1 MFRIEAREIIMD
13 LQPFPVRHAANAN
26 AARDAPYQEAQRRIL
41 DRQTCARAKA
51 EISAWPG
58 YAPTPLVALAGLAK
72 ALDIGALLYKD
83 ESRRFGLKSFKA
95 LGGAY
100 AVLRVIQTR
109 LRDDHGIEGTG
120 ASDLIAGDHRDLVTG
135 VTVAAATDG
144 NHGRAVA
151 WGAQMFGCPCIIY
164 LHANVSTVR
173 ELEIAKYGATIRR
186 VEGSYDD
193 SVRQCAAECR
203 AEGWQVVADTSAGGV
218 DWSVTCTV
226 LQGYALM
233 IDEVMDQIQGQT
245 PLTHVM
251 VQGGVGGLAAAVA
264 GYLWERLG
272 SDRPRLIVVEP
283 ARADCI
289 FRSVAAG
296 RPTLVPGDTE
306 TFMACLSAGEI
317 SLVAWEILK
326 IAADHVIALPD
337 EAAEEAMRLLATGV
351 DGDPSIVAG
360 ESGCAATAGLVAA
373 ALDGTVRMALELE
386 ADSRVLVV
394 GSEGATDPEIYQRVV
409 GLAAAE
415 LEA

>member
-1 MFRIEAREIIMD
+1 MKFH
-13 LQPFPVRHAANAN
+13 PFPVRHVANSN
-26 AARDAPYQEAQRRIL
+26 AAREAPYQEAQRRIL
-41 DRQTCARAKA
+41 DRQTCDRAKA

-100 AVLRVIQTR
+100 AVLRLLQAW
-109 LRDDHGIEGTG
+109 LRDEHGIAG
-120 ASDLIAGDHRDLVTG
+120 AGAVDLIAGDHRDMVSG

-151 WGAQMFGCPCIIY
+151 WGAQMFGCRCIIY
-164 LHANVSTVR
+164 LHANVSTAR
-173 ELEIAKYGATIRR
+173 EHEIAKYGATIRR

-193 SVRQCAAECR
+193 SVRHCAAECR
-203 AEGWQVVADTSAGGV
+203 AEGWQVVADTSSGGE
-218 DWSVTCTV
+218 DWTVPCTV
-226 LQGYALM
+226 MQGYALM
-233 IDEVMDQIQGQT
+233 IDEVMDQVQGQA

-264 GYLWERLG
+264 GYIWERLG
-272 SDRPRLIVVEP
+272 SDRPRQIVVEP
-283 ARADCI
+283 VGADCI
-289 FRSVAAG
+289 FRSIAAG
-296 RPTLVPGDTE
+296 RPTPVPGDTQ

-317 SLVAWEILK
+317 SPVAWEILK
-326 IAADHVIALPD
+326 IATDHVITLPD
-337 EAAEEAMRLLATGV
+337 EAAEEAMRLLAAGV

-373 ALDGTVRMALELE
+373 ALDGTVRMALGLE
-386 ADSRVLVV
+386 IDSRVLVV
-394 GSEGATDPEIYQRVV
+394 GSEGATDPETYQRVV
-409 GLAAAE
+409 GRAAAE